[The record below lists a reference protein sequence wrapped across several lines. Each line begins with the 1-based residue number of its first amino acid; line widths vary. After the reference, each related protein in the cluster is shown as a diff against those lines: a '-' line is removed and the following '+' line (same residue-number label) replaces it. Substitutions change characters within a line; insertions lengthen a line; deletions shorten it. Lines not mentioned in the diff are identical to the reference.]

1 MVMMFL
7 MSRMETRNKL
17 MYFQKGHTEIALICL
32 IFK

>member
-7 MSRMETRNKL
+7 MSQQGTRNKL
-17 MYFQKGHTEIALICL
+17 MYFQKESMEIVSTCS